1 MDMSAPGIQLNSTPH
16 LIYVQPTIQQYL
28 QGIKEA
34 VISNNLPAARQAFS
48 QLTKAAPSSSQGSG
62 DQANELATRISQ
74 GLQAVG
80 NALAAG
86 DLSGAGQAVS
96 ELRQNI
102 QSASTGQADQ
112 QPAVTTSP
120 SLSGSDVSS
129 NASSSDDS
137 SSDPGPSLSVRI

>member
-1 MDMSAPGIQLNSTPH
+1 MSAPGIQLNSTPQ

-34 VISNNLPAARQAFS
+34 LVSNNLPAAQQAFT
-48 QLTKAAPSSSQGSG
+48 QLTKAVPSSSPASG
-62 DQANELATRISQ
+62 EPTSEFATRISQ

-86 DLSGAGQAVS
+86 DLSGAGQAVT

-102 QSASTGQADQ
+102 QSAPAGQSDQ

-120 SLSGSDVSS
+120 SLSGSDASS
-129 NASSSDDS
+129 DVSSSDHS
-137 SSDPGPSLSVRI
+137 SPDAGPSLSVRI

>member
-1 MDMSAPGIQLNSTPH
+1 MSAPGIQLNSTPH
-16 LIYVQPTIQQYL
+16 LIYVQPTIEQYL

-34 VISNNLPAARQAFS
+34 VISNNLPAAQQAFT
-48 QLTKAAPSSSQGSG
+48 QLTKAVPSSQGSG
-62 DQANELATRISQ
+62 EQANELATRISQ

-102 QSASTGQADQ
+102 QSASAGQADQ

-129 NASSSDDS
+129 SDNS
-137 SSDPGPSLSVRI
+137 SSDPGPNLSVRI

>member
-1 MDMSAPGIQLNSTPH
+1 LNSTPQ

-34 VISNNLPAARQAFS
+34 LVSNNLPAAQQAFT
-48 QLTKAAPSSSQGSG
+48 QLTKAVPSSSPASG
-62 DQANELATRISQ
+62 EPTSEFATRISQ

-86 DLSGAGQAVS
+86 DLSGAGQAVT

-102 QSASTGQADQ
+102 QSAPAGQSDQ

-120 SLSGSDVSS
+120 SLSGSDASS
-129 NASSSDDS
+129 DVSSSDHS
-137 SSDPGPSLSVRI
+137 SPDAGPSLSVRI

>member
-1 MDMSAPGIQLNSTPH
+1 MDMSAPGIQLNSTPQ

-34 VISNNLPAARQAFS
+34 VISNNLPAAQQAFS
-48 QLTKAAPSSSQGSG
+48 QLTKAAPSSQGSG
-62 DQANELATRISQ
+62 DQANDLATRISQ

-120 SLSGSDVSS
+120 SLSGSDASS
-129 NASSSDDS
+129 NASSGDDS

>member
-1 MDMSAPGIQLNSTPH
+1 MSAPGIQLNSTPQ

-34 VISNNLPAARQAFS
+34 LVSNNLPAARQAFT
-48 QLTKAAPSSSQGSG
+48 QLTKAVPSSSPGSG
-62 DQANELATRISQ
+62 EPTSEFATRISQ

-86 DLSGAGQAVS
+86 DLAGAGQAVT

-102 QSASTGQADQ
+102 QSASAGQADQ

-120 SLSGSDVSS
+120 SLSGSDASS
-129 NASSSDDS
+129 DVSSSDHS
-137 SSDPGPSLSVRI
+137 NPDPGPSLSIRI